1 MLPNL
6 EKYNDTNIVGILS
19 KYADTIKQK
28 LSEGDENIK
37 KCLNDL
43 HIKCIDGIF
52 RTPKDVVVSGKF
64 YDIDI
69 NPFPDVEINQL
80 VTEEYITCTEDDI
93 HRRNVIKLIV
103 SIADNY
109 EVKAENA
116 TQLRNLKLSY
126 FAKHQDYYAQSEAH
140 YRIIGELAKA
150 YNADIVGISEIIRNL
165 GPIKLYTTKGK
176 FINSCGQYLST
187 VYIPNC
193 QYMANG
199 ITDWTLLAKNMKN
212 IVQINLKTCLC
223 TA

>member
-1 MLPNL
+1 M
-6 EKYNDTNIVGILS
+6 KKVQMVKVG
-19 KYADTIKQK
+19 
-28 LSEGDENIK
+28 
-37 KCLNDL
+37 LNNL

-64 YDIDI
+64 YDVDI
-69 NPFPDVEINQL
+69 NPFPDVEINKL

-199 ITDWTLLAKNMKN
+199 ITDLDFVSEKYEEYCPNKLKNMF
-212 IVQINLKTCLC
+212 VHCLDVCDGFRVHNLKQLQ
-223 TA
+223 